1 MDTTIRILIAD
12 DEPGMLVVM
21 RKLIERAEGYELAGE
36 AADGEE
42 LLELYERE
50 SPDVVLMDVEMP
62 KISGIDCA
70 RAIQDKNPKTVLV
83 FATGHEQYM

>member
-42 LLELYERE
+42 LLELY
-50 SPDVVLMDVEMP
+50 
-62 KISGIDCA
+62 
-70 RAIQDKNPKTVLV
+70 
-83 FATGHEQYM
+83 